1 MLNAR
6 EALEITR
13 KADYEKEKEH
23 IKNLLTAS
31 AVDFGYSL
39 YLPKSEYWAKV
50 LDELGCVYNEDTSIV
65 VLTQYRKDS
74 FMEALVLDVLQK
86 KRELLN
92 AVEKSI
98 IEAAKHCRRNAV
110 FSSATNKYQ
119 NRWVMNKLLANN
131 FDACLNQEDDIIIS
145 W

>member
-6 EALEITR
+6 EALEITLN
-13 KADYEKEKEH
+13 ADYQKEKEH
-23 IKNLLTAS
+23 IKKLLTDS
-31 AVDFGYSL
+31 AIDFGYSL
-39 YLPKSEYWAKV
+39 YLPKTEYWSKV
-50 LDELGCVYNEDTSIV
+50 LDELGCVYNEENSVV
-65 VLTQYRKDS
+65 VLTQYKKDS
-74 FMEALVLDVLQK
+74 FMEALVLDVIQK

-92 AVEKSI
+92 AVESEIVK
-98 IEAAKHCRRNAV
+98 AAKGCHRNVV
-110 FSSATNKYQ
+110 FSSTANKYQ